1 MSSSRTATAIETAG
15 LGKRYGRRWALTDC
29 TLSVPTGRVVGLVG
43 PNGAGKSTLLH
54 LSVGLLEPSAG
65 TISVLG
71 GRPGGTPAQLARV
84 GFLAQDGPT
93 YPRLTVGQHLQ
104 MGRWLNPTWDDAFA
118 ARRIAQLGLDPNQRA
133 GTLSGG
139 QRAQL
144 ALTIAVAKR
153 PELLV
158 LDEPVAALDPL
169 ARREF
174 LQTLME
180 VVAAG
185 DVSVVLSSHLI
196 ADLERVC
203 DYLLVLVAGRVAL
216 AGEVDELLASHQ
228 RLTGARRDPVRLPA
242 DQTIIEASST
252 ERQTTLLV
260 RTAGPIYDP
269 AWAVTPVSL
278 DDLVLAYMRR
288 ARDGVRPASAALAVA
303 R

>member
-1 MSSSRTATAIETAG
+1 
-15 LGKRYGRRWALTDC
+15 
-29 TLSVPTGRVVGLVG
+29 
-43 PNGAGKSTLLH
+43 
-54 LSVGLLEPSAG
+54 
-65 TISVLG
+65 
-71 GRPGGTPAQLARV
+71 
-84 GFLAQDGPT
+84 
-93 YPRLTVGQHLQ
+93 
-104 MGRWLNPTWDDAFA
+104 
-118 ARRIAQLGLDPNQRA
+118 
-133 GTLSGG
+133 
-139 QRAQL
+139 
-144 ALTIAVAKR
+144 
-153 PELLV
+153 
-158 LDEPVAALDPL
+158 
-169 ARREF
+169 
-174 LQTLME
+174 ME